1 MFKTMRIVLSVA
13 IIFTVF
19 LLTACGAK
27 PTPDVTLL
35 STEIAATIFSE
46 LTSTALAVPTAIP
59 TLGVTATPLQLLP
72 TTTPT
77 VNLTAANLAT
87 PTLFVVQPNVPG
99 SSADNSKWVADV
111 NFPDGTVVGTGDS
124 FVKTWRFQNTGTT
137 TWTRD
142 FRIIYLEG
150 NLLGKNDETMF
161 NLTAEVLPG
170 KFAQISV
177 PFTAPGE
184 KGKYN
189 SLWKLFNPEGQQ
201 FGEYA
206 TINIVVK

>member
-1 MFKTMRIVLSVA
+1 MFKTMRIVLSVV
-13 IIFTVF
+13 IIFGVI

-46 LTSTALAVPTAIP
+46 LTATALAVPTATP
-59 TLGVTATPLQLLP
+59 TLGVTATPLQLMP

-87 PTLFVVQPNVPG
+87 PTIFSIQPIAPG

-137 TWTRD
+137 TWTRE

-161 NLTAEVLPG
+161 NLTAEVAPG

-177 PFTAPGE
+177 PFTAPDE